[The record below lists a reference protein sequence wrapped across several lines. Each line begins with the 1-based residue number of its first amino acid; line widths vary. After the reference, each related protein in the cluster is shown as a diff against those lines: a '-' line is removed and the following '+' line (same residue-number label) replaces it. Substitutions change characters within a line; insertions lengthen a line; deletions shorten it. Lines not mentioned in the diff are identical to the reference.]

1 MTDTTSPFH
10 HTDGEGRATDTTGP
24 FHHTDGEGRA
34 TDTTGPFH
42 HTGAERRA
50 TDETSP
56 FHHTWGERRE
66 ADETRPLCYTGPGER
81 EGRLLPVSSVTLGPR
96 EGRPMPVPC
105 NTTGERAISPW
116 YQPSMYR
123 DWDYDDVSDLG
134 SSYSRPPSSLEPGL
148 LVSTQSSKIF
158 TYMMVNY
165 RNFTLQNLRELV
177 MTVNSQTQSMLFS
190 ITLTL
195 HQMSSEITAL
205 KEQLRRPEVQLKRK
219 KVIYSYQGY
228 ISTVFCSVSYISLW
242 Y

>member
-1 MTDTTSPFH
+1 
-10 HTDGEGRATDTTGP
+10 
-24 FHHTDGEGRA
+24 
-34 TDTTGPFH
+34 
-42 HTGAERRA
+42 
-50 TDETSP
+50 
-56 FHHTWGERRE
+56 
-66 ADETRPLCYTGPGER
+66 
-81 EGRLLPVSSVTLGPR
+81 
-96 EGRPMPVPC
+96 MPVPC

-123 DWDYDDVSDLG
+123 DRDYDDVSDLG

-158 TYMMVNY
+158 TYMMDE
-165 RNFTLQNLRELV
+165 LQKFYSTELKGLV
-177 MTVNSQTQSMLFS
+177 MTVNSQTQSMLSS

-205 KEQLRRPEVQLKRK
+205 KEQLRRPEVRLKRK

-228 ISTVFCSVSYISLW
+228 ISTVFCSVSCISLW